1 MKHTFYPR
9 CRFVAAAC
17 LWAAISACGRNSDP
31 QPQQGEVVGSIS
43 PFFVQAS
50 KAYEPV
56 AEGQLLQRH
65 IEKLR
70 TGSRTGLRFAKE
82 VIGSYGDAA
91 IPALV
96 EGLRL
101 ELEENDTVAA
111 NFMSALS
118 YTKTEQT
125 LPILLEV
132 IDQHSSPLVR
142 SQAIDTISLLRQTEL
157 VPGLLEHADRE
168 FESGPIMRLL
178 PCLSALGG
186 KQAAEYLANVVRRW
200 LLDAEKKGR
209 GAAAWDGL
217 LEMQGD
223 VALPLIAE
231 LESQVPPFM
240 RHAGWL
246 RLLQGGQMEWLESV
260 RTLVDP
266 AVMGKASLRGRAVVL
281 MCELGEWETA
291 ALAAEDPNPAVRNGY
306 VNALRAKQGELS
318 EAEHAYLIKVASSPS
333 KDAAYPALRVLLE
346 RGESVHLES
355 WLAQVKGYPTRP
367 GSIEA
372 LHMFMQEGISHPRLV
387 PMLKER
393 WSSCE
398 VEFRIDI
405 TRVMAK
411 HPTPEA
417 IAFLE
422 AVVMDPEEDPEVR
435 LYGLSS
441 LGNAGD
447 ACVPALFRV
456 WEQKPSPGTTDR
468 LFSSML
474 RYAEREDI
482 REFCFQLVVDP
493 EVPDFAK
500 AQMLAKLPFSFREDA
515 YPVLLKARAATVRPE
530 IHLYVDSLLADY
542 F

>member
-1 MKHTFYPR
+1 MKHTFYLG
-9 CRFVAAAC
+9 CRFVAATC
-17 LWAAISACGRNSDP
+17 ILMAIGACGRNSDP
-31 QPQQGEVVGSIS
+31 QPPQGNGGAATS
-43 PFFVQAS
+43 PYFVQAS
-50 KAYEPV
+50 VPYEPV
-56 AEGQLLQRH
+56 AVDQLLQRH

-82 VIGSYGDAA
+82 MIGSYGDAA
-91 IPALV
+91 VPALV

-101 ELEENDTVAA
+101 ELEQNSTVAA

-118 YTKTEQT
+118 YTRTKQS

-132 IDQHSSPLVR
+132 LNQHSSPLVR
-142 SQAIDTISLLRQTEL
+142 SQAVDTISLLQQTDL
-157 VPGLLEHADRE
+157 IPGLLAHADRE
-168 FESGPIMRLL
+168 FESGPLMRVL

-186 KQAAEYLANVVRRW
+186 KEAAEYLADVVRQW
-200 LLDAEKKGR
+200 LLDDGKKGR

-223 VALPLIAE
+223 DALPLIAD
-231 LESQVPPFM
+231 LEGQLPPFM
-240 RHAGWL
+240 RNAGWL
-246 RLLQGGQMEWLESV
+246 RLLQGGQMDWLEQV
-260 RTLVDP
+260 RTLTDP
-266 AVMGKASLRGRAVVL
+266 VVMGKASLRGRAVVL

-291 ALAAEDPNPAVRNGY
+291 AVAANDPNPAVRTAYING
-306 VNALRAKQGELS
+306 LRAKQADFT
-318 EAEHAYLIKVASSPS
+318 EAEHAHLIKIASSPS
-333 KDAAYPALRVLLE
+333 KDEAYPALRVLLE
-346 RGESVHLES
+346 RGEGVHLEP

-372 LHMFMQEGISHPRLV
+372 LHMFMQEGITHPRLV

-393 WSSCE
+393 WPFCE
-398 VEFRIDI
+398 RDFRIDV

-435 LYGLSS
+435 LFGLNS

-447 ACVPALFRV
+447 ACVPSLFRV
-456 WEQKPSPGTTDR
+456 WEQKPSPATSDR
-468 LFSSML
+468 LFGLML
-474 RYAEREDI
+474 RYAERDDI

-493 EVPDFAK
+493 DAPDFAK
-500 AQMLAKLPFSFREDA
+500 AQMLSKLPLSYREDA
-515 YPVLLKARAATVRPE
+515 YPVLLQAREATERPE
-530 IHLYVDSLLADY
+530 IHLYIDGILADY